1 MQIVKMVGG
10 LGNQMF
16 EYALALALRASGRD
30 VRLDLSWFDRNS
42 QHNGYELERLF
53 GVSIPACS
61 AEERAAIGDV
71 SPSLFAKV
79 RRRFI
84 YRKRTHY
91 RQAKHGYDPAPLS
104 SHGDLYLDGFWQSY
118 RYFDGMEDSIRKVFS
133 FPTPLGGNN
142 ARVLQDAAGRTTIGV
157 HVRRGDQLAND
168 TLGIVCGASYFRR
181 AIQAALV
188 DAMHP
193 LVIFFSDDLPWCEK
207 ELGTGLDAVYVDW
220 NRKADSY
227 LDMQFMTR
235 CDRLVISNSTFSWW
249 GAWLG
254 ADPGRFVASPD
265 RWARE
270 PLPDYEYIIHP
281 NWTKISSRASSSI
294 ELSGS

>member
-1 MQIVKMVGG
+1 MQIVKIVGG

-16 EYALALALRASGRD
+16 EYAFALALHASGQD
-30 VRLDLSWFDRNS
+30 VRLDLTWFDRNH
-42 QHNGYELERLF
+42 QHNGYELKHLF
-53 GVSIPACS
+53 GVSIPACT

-71 SPSLFAKV
+71 SPSLIAKV
-79 RRRFI
+79 RRRLV

-91 RQAKHGYDPAPLS
+91 RQVKRGYDPAPLS
-104 SHGDLYLDGFWQSY
+104 FRGDVYLDGFWQSY

-133 FPTPLGGNN
+133 FPAPLGGNN
-142 ARVLQDAAGRTTIGV
+142 ALVLREAEGRTKIGV

-168 TLGIVCGASYFRR
+168 VLGIVCSTSYFQR
-181 AIQAALV
+181 AIKT
-188 DAMHP
+188 AMVGATHP

-207 ELGTGLDAVYVDW
+207 ELGSGLDAVYVDW

-227 LDMQFMTR
+227 LDMQFMTL

-254 ADPGRFVASPD
+254 ANPSRFVASPD

-281 NWTKISSRASSSI
+281 NWTKISS
-294 ELSGS
+294 LKGG